1 MTAIPLA
8 WDAAVTLTAS
18 YQKVFSDDPTIGFF
32 AQRNRYQDAID
43 AGEILAPA
51 KTMDDMHAVVTNS
64 TVDGVLAAFFALM
77 IITVILDASRVW
89 VKAIRAREPLP
100 TTETPPEPSLIWA
113 PSGLIPTAAERER
126 ARREPAVA
134 GMRE

>member
-1 MTAIPLA
+1 
-8 WDAAVTLTAS
+8 
-18 YQKVFSDDPTIGFF
+18 VFSDDAKIGFF
-32 AQRNRYQDAID
+32 AQRNAYQDAID

-89 VKAIRAREPLP
+89 VKAIRAHEPLP

-134 GMRE
+134 GMGERGGE